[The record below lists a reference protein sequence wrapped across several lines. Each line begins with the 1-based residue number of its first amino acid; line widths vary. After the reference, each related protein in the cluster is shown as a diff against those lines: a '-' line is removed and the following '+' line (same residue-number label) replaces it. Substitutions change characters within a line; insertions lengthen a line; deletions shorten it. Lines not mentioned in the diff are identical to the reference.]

1 MGCKSPF
8 NLMQFLDR
16 DIDLGVKRVWKWI
29 WKWIKLLK
37 YRSSINKILVF
48 FFEKFV
54 TLLVFF
60 FIIKK
65 RNKINNF
72 QILN

>member
-37 YRSSINKILVF
+37 CRSSINKILVFF

-60 FIIKK
+60 SLLRKGIKSITFK
-65 RNKINNF
+65 F
-72 QILN
+72 